1 MLSPVGLAPTA
12 AKTASAI
19 SVGVIHCLDIDV
31 SITHLADFRLEQ
43 DFGLDTSVHHDY
55 SKCSKNITSK
65 QPGSFQATH

>member
-1 MLSPVGLAPTA
+1 MLSPAGLAPTA

-19 SVGVIHCLDIDV
+19 SAGVIYYFDINI
-31 SITHLADFRLEQ
+31 SITHLADFVLEQ
-43 DFGLDTSVHHDY
+43 DFGPDTWVHHDY